1 MPGTRCPSKCVIT
14 NLWYRVL
21 RKQIGDYLREQVAK
35 ERNIQQLFFLR
46 SVLTRLEYISVFW
59 GIFI

>member
-1 MPGTRCPSKCVIT
+1 MLGDITEIYLWCPNECVIT

-35 ERNIQQLFFLR
+35 ERNIKQQKTM
-46 SVLTRLEYISVFW
+46 SVLSRLKCI
-59 GIFI
+59 